1 MDADYSALWMIE
13 PIIRS
18 YTIITIAQ
26 MLYAIVIAFQI
37 LWNMQ
42 VYIQWTIT
50 ASDFSPTP

>member
-26 MLYAIVIAFQI
+26 MLYAIKIAFQI